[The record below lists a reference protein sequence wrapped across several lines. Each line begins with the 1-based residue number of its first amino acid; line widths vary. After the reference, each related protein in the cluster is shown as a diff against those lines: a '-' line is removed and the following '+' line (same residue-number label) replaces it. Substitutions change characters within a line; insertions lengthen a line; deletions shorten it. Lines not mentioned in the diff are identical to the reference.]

1 MVDRTAYAYDPRF
14 LLHDTG
20 VDEIRL
26 PTGQLLDPEPHPSSL
41 RIIRRTAQLVANS
54 GLLSDLIEL
63 PARPASEK
71 NLVLCHS
78 PGYIA
83 EVRRIIE
90 GGGGLLP
97 GRIPVARGSWD
108 AALLAAGTAV
118 ALTDAV
124 LDGIVRHAFGL
135 VRPPGHHAT
144 ATSAMGYC
152 IFNNVA
158 IAARHARRERDVSRV
173 AIIDWD
179 VHHGNGTQETFWNE
193 PEVLF
198 VSLHQENWFPVGSGT
213 AEEVG
218 GPSAEGTTVNVPL
231 PSGTGDRGYEQ
242 ALNQIVVP
250 IVRQFHPELIL
261 VSAGQDASI
270 VDPLGRMAVTS
281 QGFRD
286 MARRVRELASE
297 VCGGRLV
304 AVQEGGYSAGYTPF
318 CTLAVIEGIADM
330 RTEVLDPV
338 VGGRTLKKVTVEL
351 RREQEQAVD
360 HVKTVQAAYWDLVR
374 G

>member
-26 PTGQLLDPEPHPSSL
+26 PTGHLLDPEPHPASL

-71 NLVLCHS
+71 HLVLCHS
-78 PGYIA
+78 PGYVA

-90 GGGGLLP
+90 RGGGVLP
-97 GRIPVARGSWD
+97 GRLPVTRGSWD

-124 LDGIVRHAFGL
+124 LDGIVNHAFGL

-158 IAARHARRERDVSRV
+158 IAARHARRERHVGRI

-218 GPSAEGTTVNVPL
+218 GPRAEGTTVNVPL
-231 PSGTGDRGYEQ
+231 PSGTGDRGYEH
-242 ALNQIVVP
+242 ALNQIVTP
-250 IVRQFHPELIL
+250 IVRQFRPELIL

-281 QGFRD
+281 RGFRE

-297 VCGGRLV
+297 VCGGRIV

-318 CTLAVIEGIADM
+318 CTLAVLEGIADVH
-330 RTEVLDPV
+330 TEVLDPV
-338 VGGRTLKKVTVEL
+338 VGGRTLKKVSVEL
-351 RREQEQAVD
+351 RHEQEQAVD
-360 HVKTVQAAYWDLVR
+360 AVKAVQAAYWDLTR

>member
-1 MVDRTAYAYDPRF
+1 MERTAYAYDPRF

-20 VDEIRL
+20 MDEVRL
-26 PTGQLLDPEPHPSSL
+26 PSGHVLDPDPHPSSM
-41 RIIRRTAQLVANS
+41 RIIRRTAQLVAHS

-63 PARPASEK
+63 PARPASEEQ
-71 NLVLCHS
+71 LVLCHS
-78 PGYIA
+78 PGYVA
-83 EVRRIIE
+83 EVRRITE

-97 GRIPVARGSWD
+97 GRIPVTRGSWD

-118 ALTDAV
+118 ALTNAV
-124 LDGIVRHAFGL
+124 LDGIVQHAFGL

-144 ATSAMGYC
+144 ATSPMGYC

-158 IAARHARRERDVSRV
+158 IAARHARQERHVRRV

-193 PEVLF
+193 PDVLF
-198 VSLHQENWFPVGSGT
+198 LSLHQENWFPVGSGS

-218 GPSAEGTTVNVPL
+218 GPGAEGTTVNVPL
-231 PSGTGDRGYEQ
+231 PAGTGDRCYAR
-242 ALNQIVVP
+242 ALDEIVAP
-250 IVRQFHPELIL
+250 IVRQFRPELIL

-270 VDPLGRMAVTS
+270 VDPLGRMVVTS
-281 QGFRD
+281 QGFRE
-286 MARRVRELASE
+286 MACRVRELAIE

-304 AVQEGGYSAGYTPF
+304 VLQEGGYSPGYTPF
-318 CTLAVIEGIADM
+318 CTLAVLEGIADV
-330 RTEVLDPV
+330 RTEVVDPV

-351 RREQEQAVD
+351 RREQEEAVE
-360 HVKTVQAAYWDLVR
+360 HAKGVQSPYWDL
-374 G
+374 